1 MLFRSGPERLYEQ
14 ACRKYVA
21 LEQKVTSTAAAAG
34 HDSQLRAT
42 NLDRTNWFAGLNQDD
57 LAELQE
63 VLSLWRG
70 AAAQGCAGSAN
81 NLGLMAERGCGV
93 PKSEVEA
100 ARWYATAADAGDA
113 GAAYNLGERHLGL
126 LVFVD

>member
-1 MLFRSGPERLYEQ
+1 M
-14 ACRKYVA
+14 A
-21 LEQKVTSTAAAAG
+21 LEQKVTGSSAAG
-34 HDSQLRAT
+34 RGSHLNSTDDVDSI
-42 NLDRTNWFAGLNQDD
+42 NWFADLNEDD
-57 LAELQE
+57 QKELHE

-93 PKSEVEA
+93 IQSEVEA

-113 GAAYNLGERHLGL
+113 GAAYNLGE
-126 LVFVD
+126 DI